1 MHRISLFSEML
12 LSVEGN
18 ETSMAPTW
26 SVEKILVS
34 VRVQSGK
41 NVTAIG
47 DTRER
52 SRAGMIMDAPE
63 NAY

>member
-1 MHRISLFSEML
+1 ML

-18 ETSMAPTW
+18 KLSMVPTW

-34 VRVQSGK
+34 IQVQLGK
-41 NVTAIG
+41 NVTTMS
-47 DTRER
+47 DTGQR
-52 SRAGMIMDAPE
+52 SRADMIMSAFE

>member
-1 MHRISLFSEML
+1 MVPI
-12 LSVEGN
+12 
-18 ETSMAPTW
+18 W

-34 VRVQSGK
+34 VPVQSGK
-41 NVTAIG
+41 NVTAIS
-47 DTRER
+47 DTRQR